1 MYWNFH
7 KPRINEKIMKQN
19 KFIKPNSGKISVKKV
34 AKSPYEKDRAKLIRD
49 FIRHQDSDPRSY
61 FSCNIESKILLHEIK
76 NSGSIAK
83 WLSYQSDLPQILAS
97 IRDSASRQK

>member
-1 MYWNFH
+1 MYWYFN
-7 KPRINEKIMKQN
+7 KLRINEKIMKQN
-19 KFIKPNSGKISVKKV
+19 KLIKPNSGKILVKKI

-49 FIRHQDSDPRSY
+49 FIRHQDCDPRSY

-76 NSGSIAK
+76 NSGSVSK
-83 WLSYQSDLPQILAS
+83 WVSCQSDLLQILAS